1 MVFVL
6 LYRSFPRHNPS
17 PAQAPAPAGYSR
29 GMPLRVRLAWAMLLA
44 LLLATCPILAQSGSS
59 TGNLC
64 GQVPAIAQTLTKI
77 SGMKLFHPVPCAF
90 ITKEKINQFLKQR
103 VHEDENPEDIRSEEL
118 VLKRFGF
125 VPQDYNLAENT
136 VDLLTE
142 QAAAFY
148 DYNKKK
154 LFITET
160 TPSDSQD
167 MVLAHELSHALA
179 DQNFH
184 LARYIRQG
192 RKSDDGST
200 ARLAVMEGQAT
211 WLMSEYLAE
220 RAGKSLR
227 DSPEM
232 VALMASDTENSGGG
246 EYPVFENAPLYLR
259 QTLVFPYT
267 KGMLF
272 QNAVLQHDGQE
283 GFAEVFRRPPVSTQQ
298 ILHPEK
304 YFDKVMPTDPE
315 LPEAHLPSS
324 YKGLIGGSLGE
335 LEHTILL
342 EQYADKDIAHDLAP
356 HWRGCNFELREDRR
370 TRRDVLL
377 YAVEWDTAENARR
390 YFAAYRKAL
399 EKRWKSFKAAAET
412 ADSVT
417 GSGDFGGFEL
427 RVSGTI
433 VTSAEGLPPQ

>member
-1 MVFVL
+1 MD
-6 LYRSFPRHNPS
+6 YP
-17 PAQAPAPAGYSR
+17 R
-29 GMPLRVRLAWAMLLA
+29 GMAKRLRRVPALFLAFFAA
-44 LLLATCPILAQSGSS
+44 AAPILAQTSADAR
-59 TGNLC
+59 NLC
-64 GQVPAIAQTLTKI
+64 SQVPAIAQTLTKI
-77 SGMKLFHPVPCAF
+77 SGMKLLHPVPCDF
-90 ITKEKINQFLKQR
+90 ITKEKINQFLKER
-103 VHEDENPEDIRSEEL
+103 VHQDENPEDIRAQEL

-125 VPQDYNLAENT
+125 VPQDYNLADST

-179 DQNFH
+179 DQSFH

-211 WLMSEYLAE
+211 WMMSEYLAE
-220 RAGKSLR
+220 KAGKSLR

-232 VALMASDTENSGGG
+232 VALMASDTENSSGGD
-246 EYPVFENAPLYLR
+246 YPVFENAPLYLR

-272 QNAVLQHDGQE
+272 QNAVLLRDGQE
-283 GFAEVFRRPPVSTQQ
+283 GFAEVFRRAPVSTQQ

-304 YFDKVMPTDPE
+304 YFANVNPTDPD
-315 LPEAHLPSS
+315 LPNPHLPSS
-324 YKGLIGGSLGE
+324 YKALIGGSLGE

-342 EQYADKDIAHDLAP
+342 EQYADKETARDLAP
-356 HWRGCNFELREDRR
+356 HWRGCNFEMREDHKAK
-370 TRRDVLL
+370 RDVLL
-377 YAVEWDTAENARR
+377 YAVEWDTVENAQR
-390 YFAAYRKAL
+390 YFAAYRQSLA
-399 EKRWKSFKAAAET
+399 KRWKSFKAQSET
-412 ADSVT
+412 KETVT
-417 GSGDFGGFEL
+417 GTGDFGGFEL
-427 RVSGTI
+427 KLSGTI
-433 VTSAEGLPPQ
+433 VTSVEGLARE